1 MPSWFSAKIDAGGT
15 LSLHPTHPTTI
26 TNACV
31 SQRNPIE
38 EGTRGSLIFE
48 EERTPQLKGPVA
60 AFLRYACEQVVLDLE
75 LEAGSVYYLQAKGSL
90 AIDLVGV
97 VKDDIDQDAAP
108 TSQTSQS
115 KTVTLGKRKAL
126 ASTGGES
133 APKKAAD
140 EKLKAATAAQKKKKA
155 EEKAEEKAA
164 AEEEK
169 KRKAEEK
176 RKVAE
181 EEKKKKAEQKKKETE
196 EKKKVAEE
204 NKKKK
209 SEGKKGD
216 GEKSTRGGSSRTTR
230 QRSVASSAYQGSVA
244 SSSRRRSVASSVA
257 TREGVEEAPNSASR
271 DHQMRRSGSNAVVG
285 ANTPWSYPIQLD
297 AASSYKRPQRFLLPA
312 PRSKQK
318 SFPSL
323 AVFVSSLLSLPS
335 RDTIPLY
342 TFYPT
347 PLANVLSSVHVPRQ
361 QPYCQMDQ
369 KRPGA

>member
-1 MPSWFSAKIDAGGT
+1 MWRVCAVRWPKAVQRWVRYKRNSTQPRWLFNKLSGLSRLIDMPSWFSAKIDAGGT
-15 LSLHPTHPTTI
+15 ISLHPTHPTTI

-48 EERTPQLKGPVA
+48 EERTPQLKGPIA

-140 EKLKAATAAQKKKKA
+140 GKQKKKKA

-257 TREGVEEAPNSASR
+257 TREGVEEVWGEV
-271 DHQMRRSGSNAVVG
+271 DGSGG
-285 ANTPWSYPIQLD
+285 EED
-297 AASSYKRPQRFLLPA
+297 
-312 PRSKQK
+312 
-318 SFPSL
+318 
-323 AVFVSSLLSLPS
+323 
-335 RDTIPLY
+335 DGDEEDEE
-342 TFYPT
+342 
-347 PLANVLSSVHVPRQ
+347 
-361 QPYCQMDQ
+361 DQ
-369 KRPGA
+369 